1 MEHVDEA
8 ITFKHVSKVYASGER
23 PAVDDV
29 SLTVP
34 AGAFVVLLGPSGS
47 GKTTLLKM
55 VNRLFEPTSGSICI
69 GDTDIRDMEV
79 TTLRRRIGYVIQQI
93 GLFPHMTV
101 ERNIAVVPQLL
112 GWDRRRIAARI
123 DELLDLVDLPRE
135 YRTRH
140 PSQLSGGQQQRVGL
154 ARALAADPMLLL
166 MDEPFGAADAIT
178 RASLQ
183 DQMLELQRRVRKTVL
198 FVTHDVDEALILADR
213 IAVLRDGRLVQ
224 YDEPCVLLTEPAD
237 DFVRELVNADDRIR
251 QLSLLRVE
259 AVMRPL
265 DAVAPPAA
273 SPRLAAGE
281 DVRQALSILLRPDAS
296 AITVMDGD
304 RPVGVVTL
312 DSIRLAACEDGA
324 Q

>member
-1 MEHVDEA
+1 MERVSEA
-8 ITFKHVSKVYASGER
+8 ISFSHVSKVYAPGER

-29 SLTVP
+29 SLEVP
-34 AGAFVVLLGPSGS
+34 MGTFVVLLGPSGS

-55 VNRLFEPTSGSICI
+55 VNRLYEPTSGSICI
-69 GDTDIRDMEV
+69 DGTDIRDLEV

-101 ERNIAVVPQLL
+101 ARNIAVVPQLL
-112 GWDRRRIAARI
+112 RWDRRRIDARI
-123 DELLDLVDLPRE
+123 DELLDLVHLPRE
-135 YRTRH
+135 YRSRY

-178 RASLQ
+178 RAALQ
-183 DQMLELQRRVRKTVL
+183 EEMLELQRRVRKTVL

-237 DFVRELVNADDRIR
+237 DFVRELVDADDRIR
-251 QLSLLRVE
+251 QLSLLRIE
-259 AVMRPL
+259 SVMRPL
-265 DAVAPPAA
+265 DPQEPLTTA
-273 SPRLAAGE
+273 PRLAATN
-281 DVRQALSILLRPDAS
+281 DVRQALSLLLRPDIS
-296 AITVMDGD
+296 AITVVDGD
-304 RPVGVVTL
+304 VPVGTVTL
-312 DSIRLAACEDGA
+312 ETIRGAACEGDA
-324 Q
+324 R